1 MDKLKNKKYHEAIG
15 IINPKLSKSFKTAYN
30 YTDMIPY
37 NHFDNVNKDKINK
50 DKLSQEELQ
59 ELFFKT
65 NLNIGN
71 TNEKFIESYLIKVK
85 DYKTL
90 MELYKTKY
98 PFSLLPEFHL
108 YAYCRKLCKKGL
120 KKKDYDKI
128 YSDLYFIENTTQSIE
143 DKQFKKEN
151 VNTIIKF

>member
-1 MDKLKNKKYHEAIG
+1 MDKLKNKKFHEAIG
-15 IINPKLSKSFKTAYN
+15 IINPKLSKSFKTAYD
-30 YTDMIPY
+30 YTDMIPI
-37 NHFDNVNKDKINK
+37 NNFDKVNNNK
-50 DKLSQEELQ
+50 KNKEQLSPEELQ

-71 TNEKFIESYLIKVK
+71 SQDTFIESYLIKVK

-120 KKKDYDKI
+120 KKKDYLKI
-128 YSDLYFIENTTQSIE
+128 YSDLDFIENTTKSIE